1 MKTSDYYF
9 GLNKYWWLP
18 LVSGIIFIGLGV
30 WCLCA
35 PAYFLDIMA
44 YVFAGAFGAVGLFNL
59 FYGICNFNTNP
70 GWGWAV
76 AAGVVEILFCFFLFF
91 IPESILAYV
100 FVYGIGLYVI
110 FMAIYSFFEYFMV
123 ARSNG
128 FWFTLIILSCLAAI
142 AFAITFM
149 VGPGASEL
157 VGSVT
162 APLAGTIV
170 PAIIGWLW
178 MGISFLCYG
187 AYRVMLSCR
196 MKAMN
201 DDYRNGKL

>member
-1 MKTSDYYF
+1 MDTTNYQKGISK
-9 GLNKYWWLP
+9 LWWLP
-18 LVSGIIFIGLGV
+18 LVSGLIFVGLGI

-35 PAYFLDIMA
+35 PADFLGIMA
-44 YVFAGAFGAVGLFNL
+44 YIFAGCFGAVGLFSL
-59 FYGICNFNTNP
+59 IYGVCNYNTYP
-70 GWGWAV
+70 GWGWSV

-91 IPESILAYV
+91 IPQEILAYV

-110 FMAIYSFFEYFMV
+110 FMAIYSFFEHFMA

-128 FWFTLIILSCLAAI
+128 FWFFWIIILSMAAI
-142 AFAITFM
+142 AFAITFI

-162 APLAGTIV
+162 GVEGGMV
-170 PAIIGWLW
+170 PAVIGWLW

-187 AYRVMLSCR
+187 IYRIILASR
-196 MKAMN
+196 MKAYLEK
-201 DDYRNGKL
+201 D

>member
-1 MKTSDYYF
+1 METSNY
-9 GLNKYWWLP
+9 LNGINKLWWLP
-18 LVSGIIFIGLGV
+18 LVSGLIFIGLGI

-35 PAYFLDIMA
+35 PTDFLDIMA
-44 YVFAGAFGAVGLFNL
+44 YVFAGAFGAVGLFSL
-59 FYGICNFNTNP
+59 IYGICNFNTNP
-70 GWGWAV
+70 GWGWSV

-91 IPESILAYV
+91 IPQPILAYV

-123 ARSNG
+123 SRSSG
-128 FWFTLIILSCLAAI
+128 FWFFWIIILSMAAI
-142 AFAITFM
+142 AFAITFI

-162 APLAGTIV
+162 SLTGDLAPAV
-170 PAIIGWLW
+170 IGWLW

-187 AYRVMLSCR
+187 GYRIILSMR
-196 MKAMN
+196 MKALN
-201 DDYRNGKL
+201 DEYKSGNF